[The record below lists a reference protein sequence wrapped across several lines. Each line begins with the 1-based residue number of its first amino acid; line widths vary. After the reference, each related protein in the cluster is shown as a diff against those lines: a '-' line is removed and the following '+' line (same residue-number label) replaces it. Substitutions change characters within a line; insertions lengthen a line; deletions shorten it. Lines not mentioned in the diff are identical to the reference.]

1 MLSSKIQRPIV
12 RLVFYSLLCF
22 VFVAPVLR
30 LCVMS
35 FHGADGYSL
44 ANFIT
49 LFHDQRTWEAI
60 KNTLIISVTSTIMAA
75 FMGSFLAFVSAYTN
89 IRHKKL
95 LELLILMPFIIP
107 SYIVTL
113 SWSGLLLKQG
123 HINTFVT
130 SLGLAPLDLY
140 SLTGIWV
147 VLGFI
152 NIPVVYLSVVHMLRK
167 IPAEMEWASRACG
180 FTIWQTIWRI
190 DLREVWPAIAS
201 GSLLAFLAAI
211 DNFAVPAFLGISSG
225 IPVLSTYIYEKAI
238 SFGPDAFPMAAAL
251 SVLLSC
257 IAIGGTLLESCF
269 VHSRSAMESIK
280 EDFQPRIILNGSRRK
295 ILEWGAMGLLSILNF
310 VPLADM
316 ILNAFLKNYGLAVTY
331 SNISLRNF
339 SFVFTNTGVLTAV
352 RNSLI
357 LALVTCLVCIVIGTV
372 LAFRQVRC
380 HSLAAAI
387 AEKCA
392 ALTYALPGIV
402 LALAMIFQWT
412 EPLPGVRPQLYGTI
426 YILLFAYITRYLIL
440 QIKSSKTALNAINPE
455 LEDAVRASGGS
466 MLSVWRYVLVPLL
479 MRPVLSGSFLIFG
492 LSLTELTLSSILA
505 SAGTKTIG
513 LTIFSFQQAGDY
525 SLSAAMSTV
534 VVLLLLGGYM
544 LAWATSLKKKEKN
557 VYELASR
564 THKTEIRQ
572 HASA

>member
-60 KNTLIISVTSTIMAA
+60 KNTLIISIASTIMAA
-75 FMGSFLAFVSAYTN
+75 FVGSFLAFVSAYTN

-95 LELLILMPFIIP
+95 LELLVLMPFIIP

-211 DNFAVPAFLGISSG
+211 DNFAVPAFLGISLGFPYSVRTSTKR
-225 IPVLSTYIYEKAI
+225 PSVSDPMHFPWQPRCLSCCRVSPLAGHCWK
-238 SFGPDAFPMAAAL
+238 AAL
-251 SVLLSC
+251 S
-257 IAIGGTLLESCF
+257 I
-269 VHSRSAMESIK
+269 
-280 EDFQPRIILNGSRRK
+280 
-295 ILEWGAMGLLSILNF
+295 
-310 VPLADM
+310 
-316 ILNAFLKNYGLAVTY
+316 
-331 SNISLRNF
+331 
-339 SFVFTNTGVLTAV
+339 
-352 RNSLI
+352 
-357 LALVTCLVCIVIGTV
+357 
-372 LAFRQVRC
+372 
-380 HSLAAAI
+380 AAAPWNPSKKI
-387 AEKCA
+387 
-392 ALTYALPGIV
+392 
-402 LALAMIFQWT
+402 
-412 EPLPGVRPQLYGTI
+412 
-426 YILLFAYITRYLIL
+426 
-440 QIKSSKTALNAINPE
+440 SSP
-455 LEDAVRASGGS
+455 ASS
-466 MLSVWRYVLVPLL
+466 
-479 MRPVLSGSFLIFG
+479 
-492 LSLTELTLSSILA
+492 
-505 SAGTKTIG
+505 
-513 LTIFSFQQAGDY
+513 
-525 SLSAAMSTV
+525 
-534 VVLLLLGGYM
+534 
-544 LAWATSLKKKEKN
+544 
-557 VYELASR
+557 
-564 THKTEIRQ
+564 
-572 HASA
+572 